1 MRNKI
6 IKLLILLMVMAALP
20 AGLAVYL
27 YLEVRQE
34 CAERIQKGAID
45 SIIFSESPVYYDDGK
60 TPIGVFFDKTHR
72 KYVRY
77 QDIPRIFIK
86 ALLATEDR
94 HFFEHGGFYLP
105 SLLRALYA
113 NLRSGKVVQGGSTIT
128 QQTAKNIFKREKR
141 SYLAKL
147 KELIQARL
155 IESTYSKEEILE
167 MYINQFFVTGLGK
180 GLGIAARYYF
190 DKDVK
195 DLDLVE
201 SAFIAG
207 SLNAPNRY
215 NPFTQK
221 TQAERDAALRLAE
234 NREKDVLSRMRRMN
248 FITPAQYKEG
258 VSRPIPFREGKV
270 AFDLNVILDYVRE
283 QLDSDF
289 FKQILKAQ
297 GIENIATSGI
307 KIYTSINRDVQEA
320 ALESLRRHLP
330 LLETK
335 LTGLALPPQEEGA
348 AKGEGFRRSTEGLPF
363 LARVTHVD
371 KAKESLVV
379 SWEDG
384 GGVIERAGLA
394 PMAAAWEKWKG
405 TLEKITGRLEPFID
419 NFQPGD
425 VVSVRFAE
433 NGHGADARSLLL
445 TRDPALE
452 GAVIVL
458 HDGKLKAMAG
468 GFSNR
473 FLNRALDAR
482 RQLGSIFKPLVYA
495 AALQLKWNT
504 LDPLMNVRDVFEFQ
518 NTAYIPRPD
527 HDPLND
533 TVSLAWAGVKSEN
546 LASVWLLYHLT
557 DRLNLSEFR
566 RVADSVGL
574 ARKDTESYQEY
585 QHRIRDEHG
594 VVVDNHALM
603 EAAFEASKDAIV
615 SDLIFDGFQ
624 DLLPS
629 VKRLHFALDSE
640 SMEADEDVKEQILRF
655 DFKHLQDLNS
665 RMKAKVKQV
674 SGLLGEAMIQP
685 SSAVVDT
692 LAQTLKGF
700 YVEPTVAGDA
710 RLIFSEAPSPLL
722 LRTGAPLAP
731 EHLLKTLQTIETKEV
746 WIDNIL
752 PGEVIDSLEQSQN
765 RLFVQFQQSQ
775 PYDLEILRRIRD
787 FRVLVNLSYVVQLA
801 ERLGIAT
808 KLAPVLSFP
817 LGSNAVTIA
826 EATLAYQTLIT
837 GDRFPLG
844 AESDQ
849 DSLMIPMI
857 MRIVDREGDT
867 LWTYEASPRK
877 VISSEVSAMES
888 EILRM
893 AVEHGTGSQAKGA
906 VKVRFETGE
915 EHLSVPVPAYG
926 KTGTANRF
934 TNSSF
939 VGHIP
944 GPDPR
949 SGLLTMGAGYTI
961 GCYVGYD
968 DNRPM
973 KSDRLAIYG
982 ASGALPLWIDT
993 ATAVVNQADY
1003 RGALQPADLVFEE
1016 WPVAEQPPQVTRVPV
1031 SPQTGLVLQARQHAA
1046 DSHVVLTGALLERDE
1061 TGYPI
1066 LKRSFEPIEGEMK

>member
-1 MRNKI
+1 MRKYLKI
-6 IKLLILLMVMAALP
+6 FILIFIIV
-20 AGLAVYL
+20 AGPSAGAVFL
-27 YLEVRQE
+27 YVQVRQE

-77 QDIPRIFIK
+77 QDIPRIFVK

-94 HFFEHGGFYLP
+94 HFFEHGGFHLP

-113 NLRSGKVVQGGSTIT
+113 NLRAGKVVQGGSTIT
-128 QQTAKNIFKREKR
+128 QQTAKNIFKWEKR

-155 IESTYSKEEILE
+155 IEHMYSKEAILE

-201 SAFIAG
+201 SVFIAG

-215 NPFTQK
+215 NPFIKK
-221 TQAERDAALRLAE
+221 TQAEKDAALRLAE
-234 NREKDVLSRMRRMN
+234 HRKETVLSRMRRLS
-248 FITPAQYKEG
+248 FITPAQHKEG
-258 VSRPIPFREGKV
+258 LSRQIPFREGKV
-270 AFDLNVILDYVRE
+270 AFGLNVVLDYVRE
-283 QLDSDF
+283 QLDSSF
-289 FKQILKAQ
+289 FKQVLNEQ

-307 KIYTSINRDVQEA
+307 RIYTSINREVQEA
-320 ALESLRRHLP
+320 ALDSLRRHLP
-330 LLETK
+330 LLETR
-335 LTGLALPPQEEGA
+335 LTGLAFPPQEAGA
-348 AKGEGFRRSTEGLPF
+348 AKGEEFRRSVDGLPF

-371 KAKESLVV
+371 KTKECLVV

-384 GGVIERAGLA
+384 GGVVERAGLA
-394 PMAAAWEKWKG
+394 PMAAALEKWKG
-405 TLEKITGRLEPFID
+405 ASEKGTGSLGPFMD
-419 NFQPGD
+419 NFHAGD
-425 VVSVRFAE
+425 VVSVRFSG
-433 NGHGADARSLLL
+433 NGHGTDARPLLL

-495 AALQLKWNT
+495 AALQLKWNS
-504 LDPLMNVRDVFEFQ
+504 LDPLMNVRDLFQFQ

-527 HDPLND
+527 HDPVSQ

-566 RVADSVGL
+566 LVADSVGL
-574 ARKDTESYQEY
+574 ARKATESYKEY
-585 QHRIRDEHG
+585 QRRIRDEHG
-594 VVVDNHALM
+594 VVVDNRALTA
-603 EAAFEASKDAIV
+603 AAFEAAREAIV
-615 SDLIFDGFQ
+615 SDMIFGGFQ

-629 VKRLHFALDSE
+629 VKRLHFSLDPDA
-640 SMEADEDVKEQILRF
+640 MEADEDENAQILRF
-655 DFKHLQDLNS
+655 DFKRLQDLNR
-665 RMKAKVKQV
+665 RMNAKVKRV
-674 SGLLGEAMIQP
+674 SDLQGKAMIE
-685 SSAVVDT
+685 SSPTDLDL
-692 LAQTLKGF
+692 LAQALEGF
-700 YVEPTVAGDA
+700 YVETGTGGHT
-710 RLIFSEAPSPLL
+710 RLIFSESPPPLL
-722 LRTGAPLAP
+722 MASASPLAP
-731 EHLLKTLQTIETKEV
+731 GRILETFPAIEAKEV
-746 WIDNIL
+746 WIDGIF
-752 PGEVIDSLEQSQN
+752 PGEVIDLLEQSQN
-765 RLFVQFQQSQ
+765 RLFVEFQQSQ
-775 PYDLEILRRIRD
+775 PYDLVVLRRIRD

-801 ERLGIAT
+801 RRLGVAT
-808 KLAPVLSFP
+808 ELAPVLSFP

-826 EATLAYQTLIT
+826 EATLAYQTLLT
-837 GDRFPLG
+837 GNRFPLG
-844 AESDQ
+844 PGSEQ
-849 DSLMIPMI
+849 DSQMIPMI
-857 MRIVDREGDT
+857 MRIVDREGGT
-867 LWTYEASPRK
+867 LWTYEPNPRK
-877 VISSEVSAMES
+877 VLSSEVSFMVS

-893 AVEHGTGSQAKGA
+893 AVEQGTGSQAKGA
-906 VKVRFETGE
+906 IKVRFETGE

-926 KTGTANRF
+926 KTGTANRY

-939 VGHIP
+939 IGHIP
-944 GPDPR
+944 GPDPQ
-949 SGLLTMGAGYTI
+949 SGLLTTGAGYTI

-973 KSDRLAIYG
+973 KSDGFAIYG
-982 ASGALPLWIDT
+982 ASGGLPLWIDA
-993 ATAVVNQADY
+993 ATAVVNQPAY
-1003 RGALQPADLVFEE
+1003 RKTLQPADLVFDE
-1016 WPVAEQPPQVTRVPV
+1016 WPVAVQVPQVSRIPV
-1031 SPQTGLVLQARQHAA
+1031 SPQTGLALQARQHGA
-1046 DSHVVLTGALLERDE
+1046 DTHTVVMGALLERDE

-1066 LKRSFEPIEGEMK
+1066 LKRNFEPAEGEMK

>member
-1 MRNKI
+1 M
-6 IKLLILLMVMAALP
+6 ILAALP
-20 AGLAVYL
+20 TGLAVYL
-27 YLEVRQE
+27 YVEVRQE

-45 SIIFSESPVYYDDGK
+45 PIIFSESPVYYDDGK

-94 HFFEHGGFYLP
+94 HFFDHGGFYLP
-105 SLLRALYA
+105 SLLRAVYA

-141 SYLAKL
+141 SYLAKF

-155 IESTYSKEEILE
+155 LESTYSKEEILE
-167 MYINQFFVTGLGK
+167 MYVNQFFVTGLGK

-215 NPFTQK
+215 NPFIQK
-221 TQAERDAALRLAE
+221 TQADRDAALRLAE
-234 NREKDVLSRMRRMN
+234 NRKKDVLSRMRRMN

-258 VSRPIPFREGKV
+258 VSGQIPFHEGKV
-270 AFDLNVILDYVRE
+270 AFDLNVVLDYVRE
-283 QLDSDF
+283 QLDSNF
-289 FKQILKAQ
+289 FKQILNAQ

-307 KIYTSINRDVQEA
+307 KIYTSINREVQEA
-320 ALESLRRHLP
+320 ALDSLRKHLP
-330 LLETK
+330 LLETR
-335 LTGLALPPQEEGA
+335 LTGLVLPPQEEGT
-348 AKGEGFRRSTEGLPF
+348 AKEEGFRRSAEGLPF

-371 KAKESLVV
+371 KRRECLVV

-384 GGVIERAGLA
+384 GGIIEREGFA
-394 PMAAAWEKWKG
+394 PMADAWGKWKG
-405 TLEKITGRLEPFID
+405 ASGKRPGAVGAFMD
-419 NFQPGD
+419 NFHAGD

-433 NGHGADARSLLL
+433 NGHGADARTLLL

-473 FLNRALDAR
+473 FLNRALDAK
-482 RQLGSIFKPLVYA
+482 RQLGSVFKPIVYA

-504 LDPLMNVRDVFEFQ
+504 LDPLMNVKDVFQFQ

-527 HDPLND
+527 HDPVSQ
-533 TVSLAWAGVKSEN
+533 TVSMAWAGVKSEN

-566 RVADSVGL
+566 LVADSVGL
-574 ARKDTESYQEY
+574 ARKDTESNEEY
-585 QHRIRDEHG
+585 QRRIRDDHG
-594 VVVDNHALM
+594 VVVDNRALM
-603 EAAFEASKDAIV
+603 AAAFQASKEAIV
-615 SDLIFDGFQ
+615 SDLIFGGFQ

-629 VKRLHFALDSE
+629 VQRLHFSLDSE
-640 SMEADEDVKEQILRF
+640 SMEADEDEKAQILRF
-655 DFKHLQDLNS
+655 DFKRLQDLNS
-665 RMKAKVKQV
+665 RMKAKVKEL
-674 SGLLGEAMIQP
+674 SGLLGEAMIE
-685 SSAVVDT
+685 SSPAVMDR
-692 LAQTLKGF
+692 LAQILKGF
-700 YVEPTVAGDA
+700 YVETGVAGDT
-710 RLIFSEAPSPLL
+710 RLIYSEAPSPLL
-722 LRTGAPLAP
+722 MKTATPLAP
-731 EHLLKTLQTIETKEV
+731 EHILKAFQGIEAKEV
-746 WIDNIL
+746 WIDDIL
-752 PGEVIDSLEQSQN
+752 PGEVIDLLEQSQN

-775 PYDLEILRRIRD
+775 PYDLEVLRRIRD
-787 FRVLVNLSYVVQLA
+787 FRVLVNLSYVAQLA
-801 ERLGIAT
+801 KRLGVDT

-826 EATLAYQTLIT
+826 EATLAYQTLLT
-837 GDRFPLG
+837 GNRFPLG
-844 AESDQ
+844 AGSDE
-849 DSLMIPMI
+849 DSQMIPMI
-857 MRIVDREGDT
+857 MRIVDRQGDT
-867 LWTYEASPRK
+867 LWAYEPNPRK
-877 VISSEVSAMES
+877 VVSSEVSAMVS

-893 AVEHGTGSQAKGA
+893 AVEQGTGSQAKGA
-906 VKVRFETGE
+906 VKIRFETGE
-915 EHLSVPVPAYG
+915 EHLSVPVPVYG

-973 KSDRLAIYG
+973 KSDRFAIYG
-982 ASGALPLWIDT
+982 ASGGLPVWIDT
-993 ATAVVNQADY
+993 ATAVVNQPDY
-1003 RGALQPADLVFEE
+1003 RGALQPADLVFDE
-1016 WPVAEQPPQVTRVPV
+1016 WPVAEQLPQISRIPV
-1031 SPQTGLVLQARQHAA
+1031 SSQTGLVLQARQHAA
-1046 DSHVVLTGALLERDE
+1046 DTHTVLTGALLERDE

-1066 LKRSFEPIEGEMK
+1066 LKRSLDPIEREMK